1 MPKEISSLDHYPIRQ
16 VRTSSPCPTFRL
28 GTTVL
33 FLLAVL
39 LVSGL
44 CGRSDSVASATNTV
58 GEVLRGAKRI
68 LWIAAHPDDE
78 NSSSALL
85 ARGKDLSGSL
95 FMASLTRG
103 ENSDALWGGLRRGSA
118 IGAARQALFTKA
130 AALFKADA
138 YDLGPFINGPHSLAE
153 LDARPANAPYQD
165 WPPQTTSSQDVI
177 AKWKREGDPL
187 GYVVTILRQWRPDV
201 VISMDDRC
209 GVSGHPEHI
218 AAARVLLQAIPLAA
232 DPSAY
237 PGVSEPWRVH
247 YVVFSAQVI
256 PQLVA
261 CRYCK
266 CEGSPPAAPPEE
278 VLTLELSGAHGT
290 TYFGVKCLVA
300 RTYQNTMEAKG
311 WTDVEI
317 RAECEKLET
326 AAKRALQ
333 KERKGQPFFEPYRI
347 IPVN

>member
-1 MPKEISSLDHYPIRQ
+1 MKRAICIVSI
-16 VRTSSPCPTFRL
+16 
-28 GTTVL
+28 
-33 FLLAVL
+33 LAVIL
-39 LVSGL
+39 AACLTNNADSG
-44 CGRSDSVASATNTV
+44 SSNTKTV
-58 GEVLRGAKRI
+58 IDVLRDSKRV

-78 NSSSALL
+78 TSSSALL
-85 ARGKDLSGSL
+85 TRAKNMSGTL
-95 FMASLTRG
+95 FLASLTRG
-103 ENSDALWGGLRRGSA
+103 ENSDILWGGLRRGSA
-118 IGAARQALFTKA
+118 MGAARQALFTKA

-138 YDLGPFINGPHSLAE
+138 YDLGPFINGPHSLGE

-165 WPPQTTSSQDVI
+165 WPPQTTSSQGVI

-187 GYVVTILRQWRPDV
+187 EYVVKLLRQWRPDV
-201 VISMDDRC
+201 VISMDDHC

-218 AAARVLLQAIPLAA
+218 ATARVLLQAIPLAA

-278 VLTLELSGAHGT
+278 VLTLELSGAHGM

-300 RTYQNTMEAKG
+300 RTYQNTMETKG

-317 RAECEKLET
+317 QAGCEKVE
-326 AAKRALQ
+326 AAATRALQ
-333 KERKGQPFFEPYRI
+333 EERKGQPFFEPYRV